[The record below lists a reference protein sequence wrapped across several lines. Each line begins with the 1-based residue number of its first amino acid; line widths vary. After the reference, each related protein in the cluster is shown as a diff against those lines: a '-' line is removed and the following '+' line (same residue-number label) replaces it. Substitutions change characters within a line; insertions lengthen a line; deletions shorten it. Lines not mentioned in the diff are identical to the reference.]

1 MDPALPLGEV
11 TVGKEDS
18 EGGKDRE
25 KGVGEALLRALQLGH
40 WVLRLQSKQSSSAG

>member
-25 KGVGEALLRALQLGH
+25 KGGGALLRALQLGH